1 MTHVVTEACIKCK
14 HTELNGRLAEK
25 WEDSVIT
32 DKKDPPDDYAEWQN
46 RPIGEKIPLLE
57 IE

>member
-1 MTHVVTEACIKCK
+1 MEYWV
-14 HTELNGRLAEK
+14 ELNGRLAEK

-32 DKKDPPDDYAEWQN
+32 DKKDPPEDYKEWQN
-46 RPIGEKIPLLE
+46 KPIGEKIDLLE